1 MIRPRDRAWLRAKSV
16 AMLCDVSTRT
26 VRDWIKAGLPHS
38 KVGGAVLVNRDHL
51 DEWLRGHGV
60 DAGEGVDQIV
70 NEVMAGLN

>member
-1 MIRPRDRAWLRAKSV
+1 MLRPKDKAWLRAKSV
-16 AMLCDVSTRT
+16 ALLCDVSART

-38 KVGGAVLVNRDHL
+38 KVGGAVLVSREQL
-51 DEWLRGHGV
+51 DEWLRAHAV